1 MTKGTQKAM
10 HSQLKTTESALI
22 QLHLPCTQ
30 LKKKCNSAPYSLLDI
45 VKT

>member
-1 MTKGTQKAM
+1 M

-22 QLHLPCTQ
+22 QLHLPGTQ
-30 LKKKCNSAPYSLLDI
+30 LKKKKKSNNAPYSLLDV